1 MQETLKGQQGIKQPW
16 FIRDFRGNK
25 IMLFRDFEQITGVK
39 LFGNYTGCKL
49 LGSLVGGYDYNGW
62 GWKDDQKRFMEEYGF
77 DFGEEPCMFYLYERG
92 IAKAVRLVE
101 KYEKKKLS
109 VNAKQEILNGLEQ
122 IEPPKKQK
130 ETKRICDTVK
140 KQVSP
145 IQICITVNE
154 NGIALR

>member
-1 MQETLKGQQGIKQPW
+1 
-16 FIRDFRGNK
+16 
-25 IMLFRDFEQITGVK
+25 
-39 LFGNYTGCKL
+39 
-49 LGSLVGGYDYNGW
+49 
-62 GWKDDQKRFMEEYGF
+62 
-77 DFGEEPCMFYLYERG
+77 MFYLYERG